1 MIDAVDGSGDGSGP
15 AKPTIRRV
23 DLDMPWAWLS
33 AGWRDLRSAPG
44 VGLVYGAIYAVF
56 GCGFTTILWL
66 NDILYVSL
74 PLAAVFTLLGPLLA
88 VGLYDASRRIGRGE
102 TVSLGQTLGAW
113 RSNGG
118 QIALMGVALMLF
130 ALAWMR
136 LAFLIFFLFF
146 SQNPPRPEAL
156 FFVDVFLSAESL
168 PFLATGTIIG
178 GILAAMVFGISVV
191 SIPLLLDRPETNVLY
206 AIVTS
211 VRVCLANFWTM
222 ALWAWLIAVFIGVGL
237 LTAYVGLIVTLP
249 LIGHA
254 TWHAYKDLV
263 SWEQP

>member
-1 MIDAVDGSGDGSGP
+1 MIDAVDGSGNGSGP
-15 AKPTIRRV
+15 ARPTIRHV
-23 DLDMPWAWLS
+23 DLDLPWAWLS

-88 VGLYDASRRIGRGE
+88 VGLYHASRRLAQGEKATLGE
-102 TVSLGQTLGAW
+102 TLRAW

-136 LAFLIFFLFF
+136 LAFLIFFMFF
-146 SQNPPRPEAL
+146 SQNPPRPEA
-156 FFVDVFLSAESL
+156 
-168 PFLATGTIIG
+168 
-178 GILAAMVFGISVV
+178 
-191 SIPLLLDRPETNVLY
+191 
-206 AIVTS
+206 
-211 VRVCLANFWTM
+211 
-222 ALWAWLIAVFIGVGL
+222 
-237 LTAYVGLIVTLP
+237 
-249 LIGHA
+249 
-254 TWHAYKDLV
+254 
-263 SWEQP
+263 